1 MFDSVRRSMLVFSR
15 LLPNRRKYVSHLS
28 AIGISVDIYADEGE
42 TVRAAAQSEAPILVD
57 LDSSE
62 WALNDWLESLLA
74 EDVPMQAV
82 FFTDAE
88 QSDMIENCD
97 NAARVSDGNVTYYC
111 TNEDAVF
118 HNAGHELLRIL
129 ELLNAVV

>member
-1 MFDSVRRSMLVFSR
+1 MFDSVRRSMLIFSR
-15 LLPNRRKYVSHLS
+15 LLQNRRKYVSHLS
-28 AIGISVDIYADEGE
+28 AVGISVDIYADEHK

-74 EDVPMQAV
+74 ENVPMQAV

-97 NAARVSDGNVTYYC
+97 NAARVPDSNVTYYC

-118 HNAGHELLRIL
+118 HNAGYELLRIL